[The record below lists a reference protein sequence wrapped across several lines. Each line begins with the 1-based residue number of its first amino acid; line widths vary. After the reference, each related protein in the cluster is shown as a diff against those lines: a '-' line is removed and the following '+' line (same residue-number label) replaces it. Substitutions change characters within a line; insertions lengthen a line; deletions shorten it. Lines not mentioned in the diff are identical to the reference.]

1 MMVITRETQI
11 VCYQRC
17 FGAHWLCLCVFSV
30 GNALFEAFSESVY
43 SEVAALISSN
53 ENRPHFLVQLFRDLQ
68 MISSDPLRQRTL
80 QSIQE
85 IISQYLANT
94 VVGSH
99 HQPLT
104 DSQQLGEVSDN
115 CHLLPVSILLV
126 LKRCQK
132 MGGNSI
138 QLYKSLWMRFSIFLW
153 LQHCSQHI

>member
-1 MMVITRETQI
+1 MQN
-11 VCYQRC
+11 VCYQRR

-94 VVGSH
+94 IVDSH
-99 HQPLT
+99 HQSLT
-104 DSQQLGEVSDN
+104 DNQQLGEVSYN
-115 CHLLPVSILLV
+115 CHLPSLSILLV
-126 LKRCQK
+126 LRKFQK
-132 MGGNSI
+132 NGWK
-138 QLYKSLWMRFSIFLW
+138 QHPFVSLWMIFSIFLW